1 MCRDRTVQTT
11 LIADCAKAPRLQ
23 CNSSLAYKNLILQKK
38 LFCGFWSYYVTIQ
51 PKEMYM
57 KTRHWLELICTLMW
71 ILTKPLTN
79 YLHRWAAALGI

>member
-1 MCRDRTVQTT
+1 
-11 LIADCAKAPRLQ
+11 
-23 CNSSLAYKNLILQKK
+23 
-38 LFCGFWSYYVTIQ
+38 
-51 PKEMYM
+51 M